1 MLGNELRERNEDP
14 NLKRHLAMV
23 RKAISVTDVALS
35 NAIEEKEERHSQE
48 FRLAEDKELQ
58 PVEAEGNDIGD
69 SDRHNH
75 KLQCLNRTPQPLQ
88 ISK

>member
-14 NLKRHLAMV
+14 NLERHLAMV
-23 RKAISVTDVALS
+23 GEAISVTDVALS
-35 NAIEEKEERHSQE
+35 NAKGEKENKCSQE
-48 FRLAEDKELQ
+48 FGFAEHKKLQ

-75 KLQCLNRTPQPLQ
+75 KLECLNRTPQPLQ
-88 ISK
+88 IS